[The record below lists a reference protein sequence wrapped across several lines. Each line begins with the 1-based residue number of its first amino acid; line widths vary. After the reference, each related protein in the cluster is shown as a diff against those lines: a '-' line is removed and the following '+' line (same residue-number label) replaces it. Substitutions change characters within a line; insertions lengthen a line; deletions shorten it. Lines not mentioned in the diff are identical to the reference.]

1 MKKYIVL
8 TSMPIHFLH
17 MNILKIQLGFLL
29 EEVRNVQDLE
39 VVQKELEDVAVLL
52 KRLLETQE
60 LMLEVLQEVIKE
72 DNHSRLQYKTPLM
85 DIKNFNDKVYNS
97 YAQVLLIR

>member
-1 MKKYIVL
+1 
-8 TSMPIHFLH
+8 MPIHFLH